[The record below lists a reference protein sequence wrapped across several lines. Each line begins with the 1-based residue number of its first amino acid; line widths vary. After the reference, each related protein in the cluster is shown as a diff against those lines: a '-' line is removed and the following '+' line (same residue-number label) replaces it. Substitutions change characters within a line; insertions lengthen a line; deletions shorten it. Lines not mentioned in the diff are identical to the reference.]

1 MTDEEREQI
10 ATEIIEKLDRT
21 LKEYIDGIGSDKI
34 TPSQFSAALI
44 YTGKKVFNKDYKF
57 ILRDTDRQKVYD
69 NYPYNY
75 KLIKYIADY
84 YIYITK
90 TYSNVVSINGLS
102 YLLNIDYQIIQ
113 MWADRTSEEASPEA
127 SAILQ
132 KIRNEQEQT
141 LQEAG
146 LYSGKNPVGYIAA
159 LNHFFRWNDAPGA
172 SAPQN
177 DAKSIENL
185 PDFSQFRQIVQ
196 SENGNN

>member
-21 LKEYIDGIGSDKI
+21 LKEYIDGIGAEKL

-44 YTGKKVFNKDYKF
+44 YTGKKIFNKDYKF
-57 ILRDTDRQKVYD
+57 ILRDTERQKVYD
-69 NYPYNY
+69 HYPYNY
-75 KLIKYIADY
+75 KLIRYIADY

-90 TYSNVVSINGLS
+90 TYNNVVSINGLS

-113 MWADRTSEEASPEA
+113 MWADRTSEEVSPEA

-159 LNHFFRWNDAPGA
+159 LNHFFRWNDAPGS

-177 DAKSIENL
+177 EAKSIENL
-185 PDFSQFRQIVQ
+185 PDFSSYRQIAQ
-196 SENGNN
+196 KENGNN